1 MNNKSP
7 TDRKPSNSLKRILV
21 FMLWTYIATLAALI
35 VLEPRMLFPAPNPSQ
50 GDWEPAKFD
59 ATDVWV
65 QGGDNSQIHVW
76 TFKHITPRA
85 TIVFSHGNG
94 EDLGSLGGE
103 LLELSRK
110 LSVNVVAYDFRG
122 YGKTGGKANQANIL
136 ADAATVGKWVRDQ
149 PAWSNVPVIPMGRSL
164 GGAAAIEMA
173 TELQAPG
180 IILDRT
186 FSSAVDVAASIYPVF
201 PVRLLMKNHFPSEE
215 KIKLYSGRVLQ
226 FHGDVDSIVPIQFGR
241 KLYDAC
247 PADNKEFVEVP
258 GLEHNDLHSQTFWEK
273 ASAFIE
279 ELSLAP

>member
-1 MNNKSP
+1 
-7 TDRKPSNSLKRILV
+7 
-21 FMLWTYIATLAALI
+21 MLWTYIATLAALV
-35 VLEPRMLFPAPNPSQ
+35 VLEPRMLFPAPTPSQ

-59 ATDVWV
+59 ATEVWA
-65 QGGDNSQIHVW
+65 QGGDNSRIHIW

-85 TIVFSHGNG
+85 TIIFSHGNG

-103 LLELSRK
+103 LLELSRR

-136 ADAATVGKWVRDQ
+136 ADAATVGMWVRDQ
-149 PAWSNVPVIPMGRSL
+149 PAWGNVPVIPMGRSL

-173 TELQAPG
+173 TVLQAPG

-226 FHGDVDSIVPIQFGR
+226 FHGDVDNIIPIQFGK

-247 PADNKEFVEVP
+247 PSDHKQFVEVP
-258 GLEHNDLHSQTFWEK
+258 GLGHNDPHAETFWEK
-273 ASAFIE
+273 ASTFIE
-279 ELSLAP
+279 ELNLAQ